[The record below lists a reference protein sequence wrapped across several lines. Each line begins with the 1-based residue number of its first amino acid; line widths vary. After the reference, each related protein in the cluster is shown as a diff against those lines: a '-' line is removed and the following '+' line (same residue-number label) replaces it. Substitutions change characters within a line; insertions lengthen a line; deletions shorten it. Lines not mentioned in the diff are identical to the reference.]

1 MIGEVVV
8 EAEERPPLPPEI
20 AGRQPYSIVEQAT

>member
-8 EAEERPPLPPEI
+8 EAEERPLPPEI
-20 AGRQPYSIVEQAT
+20 AGRQTYSIVEQAT